1 MGAEDPANGGAVVTA
16 DQPIATSM
24 GTRSTAPPAEFVDD
38 IPEGS
43 SILANAA
50 AIVCF
55 PITMLFCCV
64 CLDPKEEMV
73 SFTFHFS
80 HGHRSVTMS
89 VV

>member
-1 MGAEDPANGGAVVTA
+1 MGAEDPANKGAVVTA
-16 DQPIATSM
+16 DQPNATSM
-24 GTRSTAPPAEFVDD
+24 GVRSTAPPEFVDD

-73 SFTFHFS
+73 SFDAPFP
-80 HGHRSVTMS
+80 SVMATGL
-89 VV
+89 